1 MTSTTTVSRPPAAM
15 PLIGHYVPEILSLSR
30 RGLVWAVLYGTFAR
44 ASRGGCL
51 PPAET
56 VDPVCYTA
64 TLDPSPF
71 TWFVMALVFVIALG
85 SAAKTTRT
93 AVISRTL
100 RIAATALWTVPL
112 LAAVLALTG
121 FLTASPEALLSGLAP
136 ANVTVQVTS
145 D

>member
-1 MTSTTTVSRPPAAM
+1 MTSTTAVSRPPAAV
-15 PLIGHYVPEILSLSR
+15 PLIGHYVPEILSLAR

-51 PPAET
+51 PPNDSVE
-56 VDPVCYTA
+56 PVCYNA

-85 SAAKTTRT
+85 SAAKATRT
-93 AVISRTL
+93 AVINRIF
-100 RIAATALWTVPL
+100 RIAATALWAVPL
-112 LAAVLALTG
+112 LAAVLALAG
-121 FLTASPEALLSGLAP
+121 FVTASPEALLSGLPP
-136 ANVTVQVTS
+136 ANVTVQLTS

>member
-1 MTSTTTVSRPPAAM
+1 MTSTTAVSRPALVM
-15 PLIGHYVPEILSLSR
+15 PLIGHYVPEILSLAR

-51 PPAET
+51 PSSESI
-56 VDPVCYTA
+56 DPVCYNA

-85 SAAKTTRT
+85 SAAKATRT
-93 AVISRTL
+93 SAINRTL

-112 LAAVLALTG
+112 LAAVLALTS
-121 FLTASPEALLSGLAP
+121 FLTASPEALLSGLPP
-136 ANVTVQVTS
+136 ANVTVEITAE
-145 D
+145 